1 MKEYVK
7 AIDKASFL
15 VKLILALPVL
25 DGIAYGLYRIG
36 KGRIIIGILWIII
49 GIPLLWIVDLI
60 SVILFGKVTILV

>member
-7 AIDKASFL
+7 AIDKASIL

>member
-7 AIDKASFL
+7 AIDKASLL
-15 VKLILALPVL
+15 VKIILALPVL

-36 KGRIIIGILWIII
+36 KGQIIIGILWIIL

-60 SVILFGKVTILV
+60 CIILFGHVKFFV